1 MPDTLKQRIQD
12 DVKSAMRAKD
22 KERLGV
28 LRMTTAA
35 IKQREI
41 DERTSLDDAGILSV
55 LDNMIKQRRD
65 ALGQFTAAGR
75 NDLADQEAFEI
86 AVLDEYMPTALTETE
101 LNALIEAALTKVGAN
116 SLRDMGNV
124 MKLLSPEVRGRA
136 DMGAVS
142 GRVKERLSSQ

>member
-55 LDNMIKQRRD
+55 LDKMIKQRRD

-101 LNALIEAALTKVGAN
+101 LNTLIEAALTKVGAS

>member
-55 LDNMIKQRRD
+55 LDKMIKQRRD

-101 LNALIEAALTKVGAN
+101 LNTLIEAALTKVGAS

-136 DMGAVS
+136 DMGAIS

>member
-55 LDNMIKQRRD
+55 LDKMIKQRRD

-101 LNALIEAALTKVGAN
+101 LNALIEAALTKIGAS

>member
-1 MPDTLKQRIQD
+1 MPDTLKQRIQE
-12 DVKSAMRAKD
+12 DVKCAMRSKD

-41 DERTSLDDAGILSV
+41 DERTSLDDAGILTV
-55 LDNMIKQRRD
+55 LDKMIKQRRD

-75 NDLADQEAFEI
+75 NDLAEREAFEI
-86 AVLDEYMPTALTETE
+86 AVLEEYMPAALTETE
-101 LNALIEAALTKVGAN
+101 LNTLIEAAMTEVGAS

-124 MKLLSPEVRGRA
+124 MKLLTPEVRGRA

>member
-55 LDNMIKQRRD
+55 LDKMIKQRRD

-101 LNALIEAALTKVGAN
+101 LNTLIETALTKVGAS

>member
-1 MPDTLKQRIQD
+1 MPDTLKERIQD

-55 LDNMIKQRRD
+55 LDKMIKQRRD

-101 LNALIEAALTKVGAN
+101 LNTLIEAALTKVGAS